1 MYPCGI
7 YSYQREKLVNAV
19 WTKLFERKYSKEGKF
34 IDMSLLPSGNSVL
47 ILHIKRSIYVAKIL
61 KSSLTNWLD
70 PDG

>member
-1 MYPCGI
+1 MLSEVNSLKGNI
-7 YSYQREKLVNAV
+7 QR
-19 WTKLFERKYSKEGKF
+19 RGKF

-47 ILHIKRSIYVAKIL
+47 ILHIKRSIYAAKIL